1 MTPQVLAAAG
11 TLMGLGWGLAA
22 GLGHLR
28 QLREFELTVARFA
41 VLPRRLTRPF
51 AQAAVAALLLG
62 SLLLLIPVGA
72 LALAGGALLSATYL
86 LFAAGAVAAWWQQR
100 QAMVRISCGCV
111 GGYLAAD
118 LTALTWT
125 LPAGIGL
132 AVLLGV
138 LTGGIGVGSL
148 RLASA
153 PYGAALAVSLSVLL
167 VLVVEAA
174 STAHRHDL
182 WVRFREVPQV

>member
-1 MTPQVLAAAG
+1 MTLQLLAAAG
-11 TLMGLGWGLAA
+11 TLMGLGWGMAA

-28 QLREFELTVARFA
+28 QLRDFELTVARFA
-41 VLPRRLTRPF
+41 VLPRRMTRPF
-51 AQAAVAALLLG
+51 AWAAIAALLLG
-62 SLLLLIPVGA
+62 SLLLLIPMRA

-86 LFAAGAVAAWWQQR
+86 LFAVGALAAWWRQR
-100 QAMVRISCGCV
+100 RAMVRISCGCV

-118 LTALTWT
+118 LTALTWA

-132 AVLLGV
+132 AVLLGT

-148 RLASA
+148 RTAAAL
-153 PYGAALAVSLSVLL
+153 YGAALSVSLSTLL

-174 STAHRHDL
+174 STAHRHAL
-182 WVRFREVPQV
+182 WLRFREVPAE